1 MTVWIGIDLAK
12 KADYTALVSLNDDGS
27 VINIA
32 RLKHI
37 NYTDQ
42 LKQIEKFISIYADPI
57 IFVDASGPGAAVYEM
72 IKELFPESIS
82 ITITAGNNARKINK
96 SEYNVSKKFLMNG
109 LQAAFKATWLQIDC
123 FGAKELQKECVNFIK
138 KDNGKLEAGE
148 GHDDLVL
155 ALALALLGK
164 VLIN

>member
-1 MTVWIGIDLAK
+1 MTVYIGIDLAK
-12 KADYTALVSLNDDGS
+12 KEDYTALVALNDDGR

-32 RLKHI
+32 RLPHI
-37 NYTDQ
+37 DYKDQ
-42 LKQIEKFISIYADPI
+42 LKQIVQFINCHDDFI
-57 IFVDASGPGAAVYEM
+57 IFVDATGPGEAVYEM
-72 IKELFPESIS
+72 ISDIFPKAIS
-82 ITITAGNNARKINK
+82 IIITAGTNARKVSDTK
-96 SEYNVSKKFLMNG
+96 YNVSKKFLMKG
-109 LQAAFKATWLQIDC
+109 LQAAFKQTWLRIDC

-155 ALALALLGK
+155 ALALAFLGK